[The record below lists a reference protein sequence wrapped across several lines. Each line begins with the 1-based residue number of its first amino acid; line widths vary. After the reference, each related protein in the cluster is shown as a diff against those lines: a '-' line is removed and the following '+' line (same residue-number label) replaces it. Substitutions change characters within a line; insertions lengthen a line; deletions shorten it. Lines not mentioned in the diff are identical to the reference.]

1 MSTRTDDV
9 ALTRTIIA
17 AHAVKP
23 TIDDLHG
30 VFATLAK
37 QHGEVSSL
45 MKRVEDDADK
55 RAELWPQIRTQLLT
69 HERSELRAV
78 FPELRMNAET
88 LDLADQHED
97 DAIALEGFIQELDG
111 TAIESNMWGAKFA
124 SLATTVRHH
133 AAEEEKE
140 IFPRAQAV
148 LGKTRTNAL
157 DAELLAAEKQ
167 LAQTA

>member
-1 MSTRTDDV
+1 MPTRTDS
-9 ALTRTIIA
+9 ALAKNIVV
-17 AHAVKP
+17 AHAVKA
-23 TIDDLHG
+23 TIDGLHG

-45 MKRVEDDADK
+45 MKRVEDDAEK
-55 RAELWPQIRTQLLT
+55 RVELWPAIRAQLLS

-124 SLATTVRHH
+124 ALAATVRQH
-133 AAEEEKE
+133 AADEERE

-167 LAQTA
+167 IAQTA